1 MSTVNGVSV
10 CRVNNV
16 IVPCAKVGNAAV
28 AVATSSGNSGM
39 SITNI
44 NGAFH
49 VSDAPPALRVLPRW
63 FALT

>member
-1 MSTVNGVSV
+1 
-10 CRVNNV
+10 
-16 IVPCAKVGNAAV
+16 VPCAKVGNAAV